1 MNQKYPFENPP
12 LPYGYRELEPFIDE
26 QTLHFHHDKHLQTY
40 VDNLNAALAQDE
52 ALQSWGLEQLI
63 LGEEQIPES
72 LRTPIKN
79 NAGGVYNHIFYFE
92 GMAPHHHLRPEGELK
107 QALHRAFGGYD
118 EFWKQM
124 KAAALGVF
132 GSGYAW
138 LCMNPQGELIILKTA
153 NQETP
158 LTHGLCPILA
168 VDVWEHAYYLK
179 NQNRRGE
186 YLNAW
191 AQVIDWKK
199 AEQRYLDCM
208 QAQK

>member
-52 ALQSWGLEQLI
+52 ALQSWTLEQLI
-63 LGEEQIPES
+63 MGGEQIPES

-79 NAGGVYNHIFYFE
+79 NAGGVYNHILYFN

-107 QALHRAFGGYD
+107 QALNRAFGGYD

-138 LCMNPQGELIILKTA
+138 LCLNPEGELVILKTA

-158 LTHGLCPILA
+158 LTHGLCPILT

-191 AQVIDWKK
+191 AQVIDWEK
-199 AEQRYLDCM
+199 AEQNYLNCI

>member
-12 LPYGYRELEPFIDE
+12 LPYGYQELEPFIDE
-26 QTLHFHHDKHLQTY
+26 RTLHFHHDKHLQTY
-40 VDNLNAALAQDE
+40 VDNLNAILKQEE
-52 ALQSWGLEQLI
+52 ALQSWTLEELVRGI
-63 LGEEQIPES
+63 EQVPASVREPV
-72 LRTPIKN
+72 RN
-79 NAGGVYNHIFYFE
+79 NAGGKE
-92 GMAPHHHLRPEGELK
+92 
-107 QALHRAFGGYD
+107 ALHRAFGGYD

-138 LCMNPQGELIILKTA
+138 LCADETGALQIVKTA
-153 NQETP
+153 NQQTP
-158 LTHGLCPILA
+158 LAQGLCPILT

-191 AQVIDWKK
+191 AQVIDWDQ
-199 AEQRYLDCM
+199 AEECY
-208 QAQK
+208 QKCRKN

>member
-52 ALQSWGLEQLI
+52 ALQSWTLEQLI
-63 LGEEQIPES
+63 TGGEQIPES

-79 NAGGVYNHIFYFE
+79 NAGGVYNHILYFD

-107 QALHRAFGGYD
+107 QALNRAFGGYD

-138 LCMNPQGELIILKTA
+138 LCLNPEGELVILKTA

-158 LTHGLCPILA
+158 LTHGLCPILT

-186 YLNAW
+186 
-191 AQVIDWKK
+191 
-199 AEQRYLDCM
+199 
-208 QAQK
+208 

>member
-40 VDNLNAALAQDE
+40 VDNLNAALEQDA
-52 ALQSWGLEQLI
+52 ALQSWTLEQLI
-63 LGEEQIPES
+63 TGEEQIPES

-79 NAGGVYNHIFYFE
+79 NAGGVYNHIFYFD
-92 GMAPHHHLRPEGELK
+92 GMAPHHHLRPEGELG
-107 QALHRAFGGYD
+107 QALNRAFGGYD

-138 LCMNPQGELIILKTA
+138 LCLNPKGELVILKTA

-158 LTHGLCPILA
+158 LTHGLCPILT

-191 AQVIDWKK
+191 AQVIDWEK
-199 AEQRYLDCM
+199 AEQKYLECIR
-208 QAQK
+208 AQK

>member
-1 MNQKYPFENPP
+1 MNQKYPFTNPP
-12 LPYGYRELEPFIDE
+12 LHYDYGALEPFIDE
-26 QTLHFHHDKHLQTY
+26 KTLHFHHDKHLQTY
-40 VDNLNAALAQDE
+40 VDNLNAALEQDE
-52 ALQSWGLEQLI
+52 ALQSWTLEQLI
-63 LGEEQIPES
+63 LGGDQIPES

-92 GMAPHHHLRPEGELK
+92 GMEPHHSQRPKGALK
-107 QALHRAFGGYD
+107 EAMNEAYGGYD

-138 LCMNPQGELIILKTA
+138 LCADQEGKLRIVKTA
-153 NQETP
+153 NQDSP
-158 LTHGLCPILA
+158 LVEGLCPILT

-191 AQVIDWKK
+191 IQVVNWDKAQEKYETCIK
-199 AEQRYLDCM
+199 
-208 QAQK
+208 

>member
-12 LPYGYRELEPFIDE
+12 LPYGYQELEPFLDE

-40 VDNLNAALAQDE
+40 VDNLNAALEQEE
-52 ALQSWGLEQLI
+52 ALQSWTLEELVSRVD
-63 LGEEQIPES
+63 QIPEAV
-72 LRTPIKN
+72 RTPIKN
-79 NAGGVYNHIFYFE
+79 NGGGVYNHIFYFNC
-92 GMAPHHHLRPEGELK
+92 MVPHHHQRPDGRLK
-107 QALHRAFGGYD
+107 EALDEAFGGYD

-138 LCMNPQGELIILKTA
+138 LCADAGGKLKIVKTA

-158 LTHGLCPILA
+158 LTQGLCPILT

-191 AQVIDWKK
+191 AQVIDWEK
-199 AEQRYLDCM
+199 AEEKYQNCL
-208 QAQK
+208 K

>member
-12 LPYGYRELEPFIDE
+12 LPYGYQELESFIDE
-26 QTLHFHHDKHLQTY
+26 RTLHFHHDKHLQTY
-40 VDNLNAALAQDE
+40 VDNLNAILKQEE
-52 ALQSWGLEQLI
+52 ALQSWTLEELVRGI
-63 LGEEQIPES
+63 EQVPASVREPV
-72 LRTPIKN
+72 RN
-79 NAGGVYNHIFYFE
+79 NAGGVYNHIFYFN
-92 GMAPHHHLRPEGELK
+92 GMAPHHGRRPEGALK
-107 QALHRAFGGYD
+107 EALHRAFGGYD

-138 LCMNPQGELIILKTA
+138 LCADETGALQIVKTA
-153 NQETP
+153 NQQTP
-158 LTHGLCPILA
+158 LAQGLCPILT

-191 AQVIDWKK
+191 AQVIDWDQ
-199 AEQRYLDCM
+199 AEECY
-208 QAQK
+208 QKCRKN